1 MPVSELR
8 RGLWKPSWRA
18 WGRKGGQLRGL
29 RAGGEVGRRNHG
41 RSRACKSRVTMRGTD
56 PDDVLLGLDGE
67 DLGSVG
73 GRVTVSSSVSS
84 SPFERQA
91 SRPCRFLP
99 RDPLLDPPPLPFSP
113 HSSKP
118 LSFLLLGQ
126 VSRSQRSRSCRVPCT
141 SIARSPTSE
150 PEPPHEQPL
159 TPPLHLSTS
168 PTRMALTNTKTQLKG
183 AQTGHS
189 LLAKKRDALMTRFRA
204 ILKKVDEV
212 RRLPFLR
219 SALPSR
225 CGCGQR
231 RERVEGV

>member
-1 MPVSELR
+1 MPVPELR

-18 WGRKGGQLRGL
+18 WGRKGGQVRGL
-29 RAGGEVGRRNHG
+29 RAGGEVGRRNHD
-41 RSRACKSRVTMRGTD
+41 RSRACKSRVTTRGTD

-84 SPFERQA
+84 SPFECQA

-99 RDPLLDPPPLPFSP
+99 RDPL
-113 HSSKP
+113 H
-118 LSFLLLGQ
+118 LL
-126 VSRSQRSRSCRVPCT
+126 
-141 SIARSPTSE
+141 
-150 PEPPHEQPL
+150 
-159 TPPLHLSTS
+159 TS